1 MINIKKSQPAPLC
14 LSDEKE
20 KANGDY
26 KCGHVL
32 KRLKDD
38 FHNKCYICE
47 EREPSSINT
56 EHFKPQKKYPKL
68 IFDWNNLFF
77 ACTHCNSIKGVKDN
91 LIDCTDN
98 SEIITDLLK
107 FEIKPF
113 PREKAKVTPLIS
125 RLDINST
132 AQLLNEVY
140 NGTTELK
147 NIEGLNIRNKL
158 IREIVEF
165 GRLLQEYYDFGLTKE
180 DKEYLQKKIK
190 QKLSKEAPFTAF
202 KIWIIKDNEEL
213 LKEFKELIN

>member
-26 KCGHVL
+26 KCGNVL
-32 KRLKDD
+32 KLLKKD
-38 FHNKCYICE
+38 FYNKCYICE

-56 EHFKPQKKYPKL
+56 EHFKPQKKYPEL

-91 LIDCTDN
+91 LIDCSDN

-113 PREKAKVTPLIS
+113 PKEKAKITPIIS

-165 GRLLQEYYDFGLTKE
+165 GRLLQEYYDFGLSKE

-190 QKLSKEAPFTAF
+190 QRLSKEAPFTAF

-213 LKEFKELIN
+213 MKEFKGLIN